1 MQKSRNTAAGGI
13 FIALFLF
20 AGIFL
25 GIRNHN
31 LSAYM
36 FGGFAVGVAVA
47 ILIWLIDRKRA

>member
-13 FIALFLF
+13 FIVLFLF

-36 FGGFAVGVAVA
+36 FGGFAIGVAVA
-47 ILIWLIDRKRA
+47 VLIWLIDRKRA